1 MKIFVIVC
9 LALGLAYC
17 GYLSM
22 LYVGQDGMVFPGRKA
37 DPAREQEIKRYY
49 PKLEHMEVAA
59 ADGTALRGYF
69 LPRMRDGRLAPAVLY
84 FSGNAEEQTGF
95 FLWSP
100 SELREYSVAG
110 VDYRGYGASAGT
122 PSEAAVKADALLIY
136 DALAAK
142 LGQGARIVVMGRS
155 LGTAMATHV
164 AANRDVAGVIL
175 VTPFDSLAAVGQE
188 AHPLV
193 PVRFM
198 MKHPFDMAED
208 AARVAAPT
216 LMLVAGADQLIP
228 PRHAEKL
235 AAVWPGPKDVQTVV
249 NASHG
254 NINDSPMYWKLIRDF
269 LKERLQ

>member
-1 MKIFVIVC
+1 MKIIVIIGA
-9 LALGLAYC
+9 ALGLAYC

-22 LYVGQDGMVFPGRKA
+22 LYIGQDSMVFPGRKT
-37 DPAREQEIKRYY
+37 DPARQMEIKRYY
-49 PKLEHMEVAA
+49 PKLEPMEVAA
-59 ADGTALRGYF
+59 ADGSTLRGYF

-100 SELREYSVAG
+100 TEMREYSVAG
-110 VDYRGYGASAGT
+110 VDYRGYGESAGK
-122 PSEAAVKADALLIY
+122 PSEAAVKADALRIY

-142 LGQGARIVVMGRS
+142 LGPDTRIVVMGRS
-155 LGTAMATHV
+155 LGTAMAAYV

-188 AHPLV
+188 SHPLV
-193 PVRFM
+193 PVRLL
-198 MKHPFDMAED
+198 MKHPFDMAAD
-208 AARVAAPT
+208 AARVTAPT

-228 PRHAEKL
+228 PRHAERL
-235 AAVWPGPKDVQTVV
+235 AAIWPGPKDVQTVV
-249 NASHG
+249 GASHG

-269 LKERLQ
+269 LKERLG